1 MRAKLRALILL
12 TACLARELGERFR
25 PHPLAN
31 RPGWLHGWVAAVA
44 AEDED
49 GHGQQ
54 DDFDEPWESYS
65 DGSSDTDTD
74 PGAREPFLEDESRLL
89 ETLVTDL
96 NISMSTYLYETVATA
111 IVRDMGQV
119 RLELATS
126 STGGI

>member
-1 MRAKLRALILL
+1 MVAWGR
-12 TACLARELGERFR
+12 
-25 PHPLAN
+25 
-31 RPGWLHGWVAAVA
+31 VAAVA
-44 AEDED
+44 AEDDHDED

-74 PGAREPFLEDESRLL
+74 PGARELFLEDESRLL